1 MARRTRIL
9 RKEAK
14 TKDRRIPVIISIA
27 LILTSL
33 IACSPDNGNAGGE
46 GISDSGNVA
55 IVYFSAT
62 GNTERVAGYIADE
75 TGGSLIEIIPADPYS
90 NADLDWTNNS
100 SRVNEEHNNY
110 DTVRPG
116 IQNDIDLSGYDTVF
130 LGYPLW
136 WGDAPAIVLTFLDNE
151 YLSGKT
157 IIPFCTSSSSQIG
170 DSASNLENYE
180 GNGNWLDGRR
190 FRSGASENSV
200 RTWLQG
206 LGY

>member
-1 MARRTRIL
+1 MARSARIL
-9 RKEAK
+9 RKDAK

-136 WGDAPAIVLTFLDNE
+136 WGEAPAIVLTFLDNE
-151 YLSGKT
+151 DLSGKT

-180 GNGNWLDGRR
+180 GNGNWLAGMR
-190 FRSGASENSV
+190 FPSGASENSV

-206 LGY
+206 IGY

>member
-206 LGY
+206 IGY

>member
-1 MARRTRIL
+1 MARSTRIL
-9 RKEAK
+9 RKDAK

-136 WGDAPAIVLTFLDNE
+136 WGEAPAIVLTFLDNE
-151 YLSGKT
+151 DLSGKT

>member
-1 MARRTRIL
+1 MARKTRIL

-136 WGDAPAIVLTFLDNE
+136 WGEAPAIVLTFLDNE
-151 YLSGKT
+151 DLSGKT

-206 LGY
+206 IGY

>member
-33 IACSPDNGNAGGE
+33 IACSPYNGNAGGE

-136 WGDAPAIVLTFLDNE
+136 WGEAPAIVLTFLDNE
-151 YLSGKT
+151 DLSGKT